1 MYQWRRPAR
10 PAVPETATMPDLPT
24 QSLPATGKG
33 RATRE
38 RIIDTAADLIYE
50 RGVAAVTLDDVRD
63 ATATSKSQLYHYFA
77 DKNDLVHAVI
87 ERQRGRVLAFHRPK
101 LDSLSSW
108 DDISRWRDAIVAA
121 QAARQC
127 RSGCPLGSLAY
138 ALAELDDA
146 ARTRLSDAFTSWQQ
160 LLADGL
166 REMVRSGALRGDAN
180 PERLAVSTIASLQ
193 GGLILA
199 ELERDTRPLEIAL
212 DAAIAH
218 LKTFA
223 PQQPEHDT

>member
-1 MYQWRRPAR
+1 
-10 PAVPETATMPDLPT
+10 MPDLPT

-63 ATATSKSQLYHYFA
+63 ATATSKSQLYHYFT
-77 DKNDLVHAVI
+77 DKDDLVHAVI
-87 ERQRGRVLAFHRPK
+87 ERQRARVLAFHAPK

-108 DDISRWRDAIVAA
+108 DDIGRWRDAIVAT
-121 QAARQC
+121 QAERQC
-127 RSGCPLGSLAY
+127 RSGCPLGSLAN
-138 ALAELDDA
+138 ALAELDDT
-146 ARTRLSDAFTSWQQ
+146 ARTQLSDAFTSWQQ

-166 REMVRSGALRGDAN
+166 ADMITSGALRRDAD
-180 PERLAVSTIASLQ
+180 PERLAVSTIAILQ

-218 LKTFA
+218 LATFA
-223 PQQPEHDT
+223 PQSPNTTHRRTP

>member
-1 MYQWRRPAR
+1 
-10 PAVPETATMPDLPT
+10 MPDVPT

-63 ATATSKSQLYHYFA
+63 ATATSKSQLYHYFT
-77 DKNDLVHAVI
+77 DKDDLVHAVI
-87 ERQRGRVLAFHRPK
+87 ERQRARVLVFHKPR

-108 DDISRWRDAIVAA
+108 EDIGRWRDAVVAA
-121 QAARQC
+121 QAERQC
-127 RSGCPLGSLAY
+127 RSGCPLGSLAN
-138 ALAELDDA
+138 ALAELDDT
-146 ARTRLSDAFTSWQQ
+146 ARIRLAEAFTSWQQ
-160 LLADGL
+160 LLAGGL
-166 REMVRSGALRGDAN
+166 GEMIRSGALRGDAD

-212 DAAIAH
+212 DAAITH

-223 PQQPEHDT
+223 PQQPNTTHRRTP

>member
-1 MYQWRRPAR
+1 
-10 PAVPETATMPDLPT
+10 MPDLPT

-50 RGVAAVTLDDVRD
+50 RGVAAVTLDDVRE
-63 ATATSKSQLYHYFA
+63 ATETSKSQLYHYFT
-77 DKNDLVHAVI
+77 DKNGLVHAVI
-87 ERQRGRVLAFHRPK
+87 ERQRVRVLAFHAPK

-108 DDISRWRDAIVAA
+108 DDISRWRDAIVVA
-121 QAARQC
+121 QAERQC
-127 RSGCPLGSLAY
+127 RGGCPLGSLAN
-138 ALAELDDA
+138 ALAEVDEA
-146 ARTRLSDAFTSWQQ
+146 ARARLSDAFTTWQQ

-166 REMVRSGALRGDAN
+166 REMITSGALRRDAD

-223 PQQPEHDT
+223 PQSPNTKHRRTP

>member
-1 MYQWRRPAR
+1 MDLPVQP
-10 PAVPETATMPDLPT
+10 VFEMTMEETANALP
-24 QSLPATGKG
+24 LPATAKG

-38 RIIDTAADLIYE
+38 RIIDTAADLIYD

-63 ATATSKSQLYHYFA
+63 TTDTSKSQLYHYFA

-87 ERQRGRVLAFHRPK
+87 DRQRERVLAFHQPR
-101 LDSLSSW
+101 LASLSNW
-108 DDISRWRDAIVAA
+108 DDISRWCDAIVAA
-121 QAARQC
+121 QAERQC
-127 RSGCPLGSLAY
+127 RSGCPLGSLAN
-138 ALAELDDA
+138 AVAEIDEA
-146 ARTRLSDAFTSWQQ
+146 ARAQLSQAFTDWQQ

-166 REMVRSGALRGDAN
+166 QGMISSGELQREAD
-180 PERLAVSTIASLQ
+180 PDRLALSTIASLQ

-218 LKTFA
+218 LRSFA
-223 PQQPEHDT
+223 PTTTERHSGGRT

>member
-1 MYQWRRPAR
+1 
-10 PAVPETATMPDLPT
+10 MPDLPT

-87 ERQRGRVLAFHRPK
+87 ERQRARVLAFHRPK

-108 DDISRWRDAIVAA
+108 DDINRWRDAIIAA
-121 QAARQC
+121 QAERQC

-180 PERLAVSTIASLQ
+180 PEHLAVSTIASLQ

-199 ELERDTRPLEIAL
+199 DLERDTRPLEIAL

-223 PQQPEHDT
+223 PQRPNTTHRRTP